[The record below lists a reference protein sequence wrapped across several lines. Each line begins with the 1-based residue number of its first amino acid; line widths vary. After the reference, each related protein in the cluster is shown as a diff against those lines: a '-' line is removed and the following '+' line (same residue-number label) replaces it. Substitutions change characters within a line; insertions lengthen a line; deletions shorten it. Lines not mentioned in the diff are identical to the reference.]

1 MENINYSAIE
11 NNIIQIRKRMENY
24 PNSQLMAVIKMRSL
38 EEISFAINECGIDYV
53 GENHAQEFI
62 NHLECLD
69 NVKTD
74 FIGTLQSNKV
84 KHLVGKINILESVST
99 MSAVKEISKHS
110 KKLDLI
116 SKIMVEVNIGK
127 EPQKSGVMPDELSAF
142 LDSTCKES
150 NIEIVGLM
158 TVPPVTDDSKKRSE
172 YFSALRQL
180 RDDNL
185 SYFKGYINH
194 PLLSMG
200 MSDSYA
206 EALDEGADI
215 VRIGTGIFGPRK
227 YTTTIV

>member
-53 GENHAQEFI
+53 GENHAQEFL
-62 NHLECLD
+62 NHLERLD

-84 KHLVGKINILESVST
+84 KYLVGKINILESVST

-158 TVPPVTDDSKKRSE
+158 TVPPVTDDSKKRRE